1 MKALPTNATHHHA
14 GIALFAIAA
23 ILTPCTV
30 AAQADTARIKFT
42 GDIGYVSTSG
52 NTSVT
57 TLNVGDKFT
66 WRTGPGTFTQTAAVI
81 YGKTSGT
88 ESANSQLLRARYDWP
103 VVPRL
108 SVYAFGGYERNKY
121 GGIAS
126 RFDENAGLA
135 YQVIRSATDLLDF
148 EAGAGF
154 VQESR
159 YTEEGSNETISNNF
173 PSARTA
179 AMYKHLFTK
188 DTYFQQ
194 LIEYLPNLESSSEY
208 RLNSESSIVAPIS
221 SHLGLKVSG
230 IVRYNAAPPQPE
242 LRKTDRIISAGLQI
256 TW

>member
-1 MKALPTNATHHHA
+1 MRR
-14 GIALFAIAA
+14 LFPAVAAAA
-23 ILTPCTV
+23 ILAPRATV
-30 AAQADTARIKFT
+30 AQADTARMKFT

-66 WRTGPGTFTQTAAVI
+66 WRTGSGMFTQTAAVI

-88 ESANSQLLRARYDWP
+88 ESANNQLFRARYDWP
-103 VVPRL
+103 VLPRL
-108 SVYAFGGYERNKY
+108 AVYAFGGYERNKY

-126 RFDENAGLA
+126 RFDESAGLA

-148 EAGAGF
+148 EAGVGF

-159 YTEEGSNETISNNF
+159 YTTPERNATISNSF
-173 PSARTA
+173 PSARSA

-188 DTYFQQ
+188 DAYFQQ
-194 LIEYLPNLESSSEY
+194 LVEYLPNLETTSEY
-208 RLNSESSIVAPIS
+208 RLNSESAVVAPIS
-221 SHLGLKVSG
+221 SHIGLKMSG
-230 IVRYNAAPPQPE
+230 IIRYNAAPPQPE

-256 TW
+256 TY